1 MPRSMWL
8 KGRRMAR
15 FRSHVTYA
23 NVIATLAL
31 FIALGGGAYAATKLP
46 KNSVGSK
53 QIKANAVNASKVAD
67 RSLLARD
74 FKAGQ
79 LPAGA
84 QGPQGIQG
92 PKGDPCPPTDA
103 NCKGPKGD
111 TGAGAAKFFATVDV
125 SGSIVRG
132 TQGVT
137 GHWQGS
143 GGDYVITFP
152 GDVSNCVPLASETK
166 LPNGILLSDHD
177 VVPWLDP
184 DHPEAAQPNPDAVD
198 VAVLASSGKTQ
209 ASFELAV
216 FC

>member
-1 MPRSMWL
+1 
-8 KGRRMAR
+8 MAR

-31 FIALGGGAYAATKLP
+31 FIALGGGAYAATRLP

-67 RSLLARD
+67 RSLLSRD
-74 FKAGQ
+74 FKVGQ

-84 QGPQGIQG
+84 QGIQG

-111 TGAGAAKFFATVDV
+111 AGAAAAKLFATVDD
-125 SGSIVRG
+125 SGNIIRG

-143 GGDYVITFP
+143 GGDYIVTFP
-152 GDVSNCVPLASETK
+152 SDVSNCVPLASETK
-166 LPNGILLSDHD
+166 FASGTLAADHQ
-177 VVPWLDP
+177 VIPWLDA
-184 DHPEAAQPNPDAVD
+184 DHPEAAQSNPDAVD
-198 VAVLASSGKTQ
+198 VAVLGSSGRTS
-209 ASFELAV
+209 APFELAV

>member
-1 MPRSMWL
+1 MSKLRSGL
-8 KGRRMAR
+8 
-15 FRSHVTYA
+15 TYA

-31 FIALGGGAYAATKLP
+31 FIALGGGAYAAIKLP

-53 QIKANAVNASKVAD
+53 QIKANAVNTSKVAD
-67 RSLLARD
+67 RSLLSRD

-84 QGPQGIQG
+84 PGPQGIQG

-111 TGAGAAKFFATVDV
+111 TGAAAAKFFATVDA
-125 SGSIVRG
+125 SGNIIRG

-152 GDVSNCVPLASETK
+152 SDVSNCVPLASETK
-166 LPNGILLSDHD
+166 FPNGTLSSDHH
-177 VVPWLDP
+177 VLPWLDA
-184 DHPEAAQPNPDAVD
+184 DHPETAQSPNPDAVD
-198 VAVLASSGKTQ
+198 VAVLASGRTQ